1 MSNKK
6 SSLNNAGSVSEE
18 DLEEEEYV
26 VEKVVD
32 KRIRSAKIEYL
43 LRWKGF
49 GE

>member
-6 SSLNNAGSVSEE
+6 SKSTDPTAEE
-18 DLEEEEYV
+18 DLEEEEFV

-32 KRIRSAKIEYL
+32 KRTRGGKVEYHL
-43 LRWKGF
+43 KWKGF